1 MRGSILGLLIALYE
15 GDGAVPDT
23 DDGPGDDGH
32 GGARSLASSGLKWL
46 LRFVSALVDGAPR
59 VGGATKSATSG
70 FPVQRS
76 SSGTSSSPA
85 QPDSASLEVYDSG
98 DVDLLPRRHPRPML
112 PLSARPFEENCCM
125 LWRRSRAQE
134 VKP

>member
-76 SSGTSSSPA
+76 SSGTSSSQA
-85 QPDSASLEVYDSG
+85 QPESVSPAWTIDEGVTTIWAMLIYLP
-98 DVDLLPRRHPRPML
+98 DLSPKPREMMFGEWKMPIGNL
-112 PLSARPFEENCCM
+112 
-125 LWRRSRAQE
+125 
-134 VKP
+134 